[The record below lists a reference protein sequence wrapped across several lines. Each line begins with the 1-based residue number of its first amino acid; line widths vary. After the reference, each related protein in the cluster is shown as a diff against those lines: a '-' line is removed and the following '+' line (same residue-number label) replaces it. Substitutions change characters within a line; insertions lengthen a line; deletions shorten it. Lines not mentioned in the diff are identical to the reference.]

1 MLVLLWVFQ
10 TVCFR
15 SVYSKVRVN
24 QVKKCASSIEEN
36 INSNN
41 ITTLVENL
49 AEQNDVMIYVYDTTD
64 STVRPVYST
73 DKSFMKIMIYDSS
86 SSSSNDS
93 NSGSSSKSSDSSDKN
108 SSDKKSSDN
117 SSSDK
122 NSSDNE
128 SDNGSITHRQYVSFA
143 TNQLI
148 KGESPYNYYSQAKA
162 SDDKTYTRYIDEQ
175 ENSKEISFPSVYV
188 H

>member
-86 SSSSNDS
+86 SM
-93 NSGSSSKSSDSSDKN
+93 
-108 SSDKKSSDN
+108 
-117 SSSDK
+117 
-122 NSSDNE
+122 
-128 SDNGSITHRQYVSFA
+128 SIIH
-143 TNQLI
+143 I
-148 KGESPYNYYSQAKA
+148 
-162 SDDKTYTRYIDEQ
+162 
-175 ENSKEISFPSVYV
+175 
-188 H
+188 

>member
-86 SSSSNDS
+86 SSSSMIAIQVAVQKVQAVPIKIHLTKNLQITVHQIKIPIATKVIATVQLLTDS
-93 NSGSSSKSSDSSDKN
+93 MY
-108 SSDKKSSDN
+108 
-117 SSSDK
+117 
-122 NSSDNE
+122 
-128 SDNGSITHRQYVSFA
+128 HLA
-143 TNQLI
+143 
-148 KGESPYNYYSQAKA
+148 P
-162 SDDKTYTRYIDEQ
+162 
-175 ENSKEISFPSVYV
+175 IS
-188 H
+188 

>member
-15 SVYSKVRVN
+15 SVYSRVRVN

-93 NSGSSSKSSDSSDKN
+93 NSGSSSKVPAVPIKIHLTKNLQITVHQIKIPIATKVIATVQLLTDSMY
-108 SSDKKSSDN
+108 
-117 SSSDK
+117 
-122 NSSDNE
+122 
-128 SDNGSITHRQYVSFA
+128 HLA
-143 TNQLI
+143 LI
-148 KGESPYNYYSQAKA
+148 S
-162 SDDKTYTRYIDEQ
+162 
-175 ENSKEISFPSVYV
+175 
-188 H
+188 

>member
-73 DKSFMKIMIYDSS
+73 DKSFMKIQAVHQMIAIQVAVQKVLTVPIKIHLTKNLQITVHRIKIHPIMKVTTVQLLTDSMY
-86 SSSSNDS
+86 
-93 NSGSSSKSSDSSDKN
+93 
-108 SSDKKSSDN
+108 
-117 SSSDK
+117 
-122 NSSDNE
+122 
-128 SDNGSITHRQYVSFA
+128 HLLQ
-143 TNQLI
+143 
-148 KGESPYNYYSQAKA
+148 
-162 SDDKTYTRYIDEQ
+162 
-175 ENSKEISFPSVYV
+175 IS
-188 H
+188 

>member
-1 MLVLLWVFQ
+1 MLVLLCVFQ

-93 NSGSSSKSSDSSDKN
+93 NSGSSSKSSGSSDKN

-122 NSSDNE
+122 NSYDNDIQTLVNE
-128 SDNGSITHRQYVSFA
+128 CWYGNEY
-143 TNQLI
+143 
-148 KGESPYNYYSQAKA
+148 YNNAVFI
-162 SDDKTYTRYIDEQ
+162 DDINYDLQ
-175 ENSKEISFPSVYV
+175 ELVDRL
-188 H
+188 